1 MSLSRQNRRL
11 RAGDRRGGAERK
23 RTVHRVGKVDGRLSD
38 LWVSGVLMRVQRD
51 PRGDNKGV

>member
-1 MSLSRQNRRL
+1 
-11 RAGDRRGGAERK
+11 
-23 RTVHRVGKVDGRLSD
+23 VHRVGKVDGRLSD